1 MNIPVTKIK
10 LMHKDA
16 VEPAYK
22 TPGSNAFDVQVM
34 IDSGRCCD
42 TIMPGQPVKYGTG
55 IAVQVPEGFVGIL
68 TIRSGK
74 GTKDGLKLSNT
85 IGVID
90 SDYRG
95 EIFMSLWTER
105 PAGCKIEHGER
116 VAQLLIMP
124 CPQSMLQIVDELD
137 ETDRGDGGFGSTG
150 K

>member
-1 MNIPVTKIK
+1 MDTPITKIK
-10 LMHKDA
+10 ITHKDA
-16 VEPAYK
+16 VIPAYK
-22 TPGSNAFDVQVM
+22 TSGSNAFDVQVM

-42 TIMPGQPVKYGTG
+42 TIMPGQPMKYGTG
-55 IAVQVPEGFVGIL
+55 IAVQVPEGYVGIL

-74 GTKDGLKLSNT
+74 SSKDGLKLSNA
-85 IGVID
+85 IGIID

-105 PAGCKIEHGER
+105 PNGCKISHGER

-124 CPQSMLQIVDELD
+124 CPQSILKVVDELD
-137 ETDRGDGGFGSTG
+137 ETDRGSGGFGSTG